1 MQFTLRSSALLLA
14 AALLS
19 CVEAGT
25 GKCCSENFQCSANN
39 PFLSGA
45 SVNACV
51 YYPTDPPP
59 GESFVVKFKAGA
71 SSDHCMNRRGD
82 DAEVLVS
89 RKGLTC
95 ASLGYVELKNSS
107 WPPGNFCASDKSWW
121 ATSYSIV
128 ATGES
133 GATNTRWVQGGE
145 IHLKDASPGTS
156 VCSYA
161 ALCSATQQSWDG
173 TGELW
178 VS

>member
-25 GKCCSENFQCSANN
+25 
-39 PFLSGA
+39 GA

-178 VS
+178 IIYRPGFRPGANDL